1 MAGADYK
8 AIGIEIS
15 KRLVSTKA
23 LKVMQSQKAIAVVD
37 LKGVVTTNAN
47 GDVMS
52 IIRDEL
58 EKHKADPSL
67 TDFETIVKEID
78 GHFLQAISC
87 VQPSS
92 KLLYKTWVKNNA
104 KFLKTLAKR
113 AVRLAKKKDSRQGSA
128 KSKKELGLKKLP
140 RKRPPT
146 KVTIDDDDEK
156 PKAKIF
162 KRPAMCAKPATGSE
176 AAGSE
181 APLVSSRPPQAAG
194 SGAPLVSSRPP
205 PKPSAKLN
213 SPTQSG
219 SESGVE
225 IVEECLVVLGREV
238 IDAADGTA
246 PVCTECKKPVHP
258 TDHIAVYPTHIRH
271 VNCILSE
278 ATLTPALDPEDGA
291 KRRAVER
298 KKSMKKTSEKKV
310 PFGGDE
316 VKAHQ
321 VHDQLMAAAQD
332 HNRSGSWHGDPYRMK
347 YEPTKKGSWLRT
359 THNVIIRWKG
369 INKSTTQQFEFDEEA
384 RNIEQFSVA
393 LEEAFKKL
401 MCTEGMMD

>member
-113 AVRLAKKKDSRQGSA
+113 AVRLAKKNIHD
-128 KSKKELGLKKLP
+128 
-140 RKRPPT
+140 
-146 KVTIDDDDEK
+146 
-156 PKAKIF
+156 
-162 KRPAMCAKPATGSE
+162 
-176 AAGSE
+176 E
-181 APLVSSRPPQAAG
+181 APPNRRKSSA
-194 SGAPLVSSRPP
+194 
-205 PKPSAKLN
+205 
-213 SPTQSG
+213 
-219 SESGVE
+219 
-225 IVEECLVVLGREV
+225 
-238 IDAADGTA
+238 
-246 PVCTECKKPVHP
+246 
-258 TDHIAVYPTHIRH
+258 
-271 VNCILSE
+271 
-278 ATLTPALDPEDGA
+278 
-291 KRRAVER
+291 
-298 KKSMKKTSEKKV
+298 
-310 PFGGDE
+310 
-316 VKAHQ
+316 
-321 VHDQLMAAAQD
+321 
-332 HNRSGSWHGDPYRMK
+332 
-347 YEPTKKGSWLRT
+347 
-359 THNVIIRWKG
+359 
-369 INKSTTQQFEFDEEA
+369 
-384 RNIEQFSVA
+384 
-393 LEEAFKKL
+393 
-401 MCTEGMMD
+401 